1 MVDISKE
8 GSAIIVMGR
17 QKFVFKV
24 HEIRM
29 NTEESNG
36 NPHVARVTVSK
47 PMVIPPNSAAQVR
60 CNMDQKMSEYK
71 VEPIQ
76 SQKILNP
83 RLLHST
89 GTYPVVHIVNCTERY
104 KLLGMG
110 KEVATFTPI
119 VEFLSEEE
127 ECTSSTV
134 CEV

>member
-1 MVDISKE
+1 MFMVDIIKE
-8 GSAIIVMGR
+8 GSAIIG
-17 QKFVFKV
+17 FKV

-36 NPHVARVTVSK
+36 NQHVARVTVTK

-60 CNMDQKMSEYK
+60 YNMDQKMSEYK

-76 SQKILNP
+76 SQKILGP

-89 GTYPVVHIVNCTERY
+89 GTYPVVHIVICTERY

-119 VEFLSEEE
+119 VELLSEEE
-127 ECTSSTV
+127 KCTSSTV